1 MIKLAEDFK
10 NIENDFFELDHENK
24 KAHMKLSFSKPSDIF
39 DVNSITKLPV
49 LSDDFNDWIKASFE
63 YAPRKYKIDLDI
75 GFDDMEGYEEEQLKE
90 IFHKNMLLEG
100 KKNLKQTALKN
111 KIALGLVI
119 TGLIS
124 LIAMILLLS
133 LWKDGD
139 VAKEI
144 VSYVFDIATTVTFWE
159 AMTILIVEN
168 KEKRDLTKNFIRKYD
183 SITFHKNA
191 GPEKL

>member
-49 LSDDFNDWIKASFE
+49 LCDDFNDWIKASFE

-133 LWKDGD
+133 LWKDGG

>member
-49 LSDDFNDWIKASFE
+49 LSDDFNDWIKSSFE

-183 SITFHKNA
+183 SITFHK
-191 GPEKL
+191 K